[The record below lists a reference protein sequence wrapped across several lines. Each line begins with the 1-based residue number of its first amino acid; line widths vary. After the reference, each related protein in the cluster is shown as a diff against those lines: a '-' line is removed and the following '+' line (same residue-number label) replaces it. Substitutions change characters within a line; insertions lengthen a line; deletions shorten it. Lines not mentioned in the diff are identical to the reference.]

1 MVDSLS
7 PPERLFVANRG
18 EIALRIIRAAHAL
31 GIETV
36 LGVSTADRD
45 SLAAREA
52 GRAVVLGPPPSRES
66 YLNRNLVVHAAL
78 GTSCTALHP
87 GYGFLSERPELAELC
102 AREGIVFIG
111 PTADAIRS
119 VGDKLSAK
127 RLAESAGVPMTRG
140 SGKVT
145 DVQHALR
152 VAESI
157 GYPVITKASA
167 GGGGRGMI
175 VARNPGE
182 LADAFDRAAATAREA
197 FGDDTL
203 YIERYVERARH
214 LEVQVM
220 GDGTGRIVHFGERD
234 CSLQRR
240 YQKMIEEAPAS
251 VLPEDVRIRLRAAA
265 VDLLSSINYR
275 NAGTVEFLYD
285 AERQEF
291 SFMEVNA
298 RIQVEHPVSE
308 QITRIDLIKMQLE
321 VATQQCTLPAQSTI
335 EVRGHAIEARI
346 LAEDPANNF
355 SPSPG
360 RITHWR
366 APTGAGVRVDS
377 GFGEGSMVPPFY
389 DSMIAKLI
397 VYGRNRDEAVE
408 RLIRALSNFEIQGI
422 ATNLPLLIAIA
433 THEDFR
439 SNDISTRWLES
450 TLLPSF
456 ESRGGTSTVS

>member
-1 MVDSLS
+1 MTDPL
-7 PPERLFVANRG
+7 PPPGRLFVANRG

-36 LGVSTADRD
+36 LGVSAADRD
-45 SLAAREA
+45 SLAAQEA
-52 GRAVVLGPPPSRES
+52 GRTVVLGPPPSRNS
-66 YLNRNLVVHAAL
+66 YLNGELVVHAAL
-78 GTSCTALHP
+78 KTGCDALHP
-87 GYGFLSERPELAELC
+87 GYGFLSERPELADLC
-102 AREGIVFIG
+102 DQERIVFIG
-111 PTADAIRS
+111 PTAAAIRS

-127 RLAESAGVPMTRG
+127 RLAERAGVPMTRG
-140 SGKVT
+140 SGKIT
-145 DVQHALR
+145 DVQHALQ
-152 VAESI
+152 VAESV

-175 VARNPGE
+175 VARNSEE
-182 LADAFDRAAATAREA
+182 LTDAFNRAAATAREA

-220 GDGTGRIVHFGERD
+220 GDGNGQIVHFGERD
-234 CSLQRR
+234 CSIQRR

-251 VLPEDVRIRLRAAA
+251 ILPKRISEQLRAAA
-265 VDLLSSINYR
+265 VNLLGSINYR

-285 AERQEF
+285 VGRQEF

-308 QITRIDLIKMQLE
+308 QITRTDLIRMQIE
-321 VATQQCTLPAQSTI
+321 VATQRRPLPEQRTI
-335 EVRGHAIEARI
+335 AVQGHAIEARI

-377 GFGEGSMVPPFY
+377 GFGAGSMVPPFY

-397 VYGRNRDEAVE
+397 VHGRSRDEAVE
-408 RLIRALSNFEIQGI
+408 RLAQALLRFEVQGI
-422 ATNLPLLIAIA
+422 STNLPLLIAIA
-433 THEDFR
+433 THDDFR
-439 SNDISTRWLES
+439 RNDISTRWLES
-450 TLLPSF
+450 TLLPDF
-456 ESRGGTSTVS
+456 AARATSVS